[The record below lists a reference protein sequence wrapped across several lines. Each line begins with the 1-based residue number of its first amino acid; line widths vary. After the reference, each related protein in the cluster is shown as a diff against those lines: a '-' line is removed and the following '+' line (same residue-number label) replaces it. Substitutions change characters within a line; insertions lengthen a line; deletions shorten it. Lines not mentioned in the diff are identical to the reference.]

1 MTTGA
6 EVLSLLRN
14 QGSTVEAL
22 LAALDW
28 QNAAQNNEHKRMRG
42 HGVREAAEKVLLKVA
57 VHAAEAQRSFDESG
71 PAVPP
76 RRRAARGTK
85 RINRW
90 MRDGGATR
98 QLTFAIF
105 RN

>member
-1 MTTGA
+1 MSIGA
-6 EVLSLLRN
+6 EVLSLRKK
-14 QGSTVEAL
+14 QGSTVETL

-28 QNAAQNNEHKRMRG
+28 QNAAEGIHKLTRG
-42 HGVREAAEKVLLKVA
+42 HAVTEAVDKVLLKVA
-57 VHAAEAQRSFDESG
+57 VHAAEAQLTFEDSA

-76 RRRAARGTK
+76 RRRAVRGTK

-90 MRDGGATR
+90 MRDEGATR
-98 QLTFAIF
+98 QLTFAAF